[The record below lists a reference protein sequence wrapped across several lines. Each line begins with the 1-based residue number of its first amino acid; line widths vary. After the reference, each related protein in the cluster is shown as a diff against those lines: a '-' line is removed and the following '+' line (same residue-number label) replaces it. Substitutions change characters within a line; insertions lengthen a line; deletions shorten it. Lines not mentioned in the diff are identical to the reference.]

1 MKHWLEKNCF
11 ADNDSLP
18 EQQMQMAA
26 KNGALQHFL
35 KENS

>member
-18 EQQMQMAA
+18 GQQTQTLS
-26 KNGALQHFL
+26 KNGALQHFQ
-35 KENS
+35 K